1 MNISDMTPREL
12 AEKTIKDI
20 SKKRELKRQAERAA
34 LDHCMDNR
42 QKINKKLKRC
52 SYSSKNY

>member
-1 MNISDMTPREL
+1 MKLKLTPHEL

-34 LDHCMDNR
+34 LEHCICNR
-42 QKINKKLKRC
+42 QKINRKLNRY

>member
-1 MNISDMTPREL
+1 MNVRDMTPHEL

-20 SKKRELKRQAERAA
+20 SKKREVKRKAERAA
-34 LDHCMDNR
+34 LDYCMDNR